1 MLARPTAEDD
11 SNPDPIRHAVTL
23 RGVLTGRPHHR
34 YGRRVSTYDA
44 SLAPETLVVCA
55 GRPAKAPDAPVNVPV
70 VLSATFHAGG
80 PVAYGRTSN
89 PTWEALEDVL
99 GALEGGRALTFA
111 SGMGA
116 ISAVL
121 DLVPTGG
128 VVVVSNHS
136 YSGVAARLRDLEA
149 TGRVVVRLVA
159 VQDAEAVAAA
169 CEGAHLLWV
178 ETPTN
183 PAMEVCDLTAVV
195 AAAKRSGVIT
205 VCDNTFAGPLLQ
217 RPIDHGVDVVVHSA
231 TKSLAGHSDVLL
243 GVVVT
248 TDDDYYARLLRTRT
262 LIGSIPGP
270 FESYLALRG
279 IRTLALRVR
288 QSQGSALELARR
300 LQAHP
305 AVTTVRY
312 PGLPDDPGHE
322 IASRQM
328 RGYGSIVAFDT
339 IGTADDA
346 EAFCDAVR
354 LITHATSL
362 GGVETLVE
370 RRRRWPE
377 ERPDIPETLI
387 RLSVGIEDVEDLWT
401 DLAQA
406 LDSIR

>member
-1 MLARPTAEDD
+1 VST
-11 SNPDPIRHAVTL
+11 PDP
-23 RGVLTGRPHHR
+23 
-34 YGRRVSTYDA
+34 
-44 SLAPETLVVCA
+44 SLAPETLVVAA
-55 GRPAKAPDAPVNVPV
+55 GRPDKEPDAPVNVPV

-89 PTWEALEDVL
+89 PTWEALEEVV
-99 GALEGGRALTFA
+99 GILEGGRALSFA

-121 DLVPTGG
+121 DLVPQGG
-128 VVVVSNHS
+128 VVVVSSHS

-149 TGRVVVRLVA
+149 AGRLSVRLVG
-159 VQDAEAVAAA
+159 VQESETVAAA
-169 CEGAHLLWV
+169 CVGADLLWV

-195 AAAKRSGVIT
+195 AAAKSLGVMV

-243 GVVVT
+243 GIVVT
-248 TDDDYYARLLRTRT
+248 TDDAFHARLLRTRT
-262 LIGSIPGP
+262 LVGAIPGP
-270 FESYLALRG
+270 FEAYLALRG

-288 QSQGSALELARR
+288 QAQLSALELAGR
-300 LQAHP
+300 LQSHP
-305 AVTTVRY
+305 AVTVVRY

-328 RGYGSIVAFDT
+328 KGFGSIIAFDT

-346 EAFCDAVR
+346 EAFCDRVR
-354 LITHATSL
+354 LVTHATSL

-377 ERPDIPETLI
+377 ERPDVPETLI
-387 RLSVGIEDVEDLWT
+387 RLSVGIEDVDDLWH
-401 DLAQA
+401 DLSQA
-406 LDSIR
+406 LDSILPG

>member
-1 MLARPTAEDD
+1 
-11 SNPDPIRHAVTL
+11 
-23 RGVLTGRPHHR
+23 
-34 YGRRVSTYDA
+34 VSTHDA
-44 SLAPETLVVCA
+44 SLAPETLVVAA
-55 GRPAKAPDAPVNVPV
+55 GRPDREPDAPVNVPV

-89 PTWEALEDVL
+89 PTWEALEEVV
-99 GALEGGRALTFA
+99 GALEGGRALSFA

-121 DLVPTGG
+121 DLVPQGG
-128 VVVVSNHS
+128 VVVVSSHS

-149 TGRVVVRLVA
+149 AGRLTVRLVG
-159 VQDAEAVAAA
+159 VQESATVAAA
-169 CEGAHLLWV
+169 CVGADLLWV

-183 PAMEVCDLTAVV
+183 PAMEVCDLSAVV
-195 AAAKRSGVIT
+195 AAAKSLGVMV

-243 GVVVT
+243 GIVVT
-248 TDDDYYARLLRTRT
+248 TDDAFHARLLRTRT
-262 LIGSIPGP
+262 LVGAIPGP
-270 FESYLALRG
+270 FEAYLALRG

-288 QSQGSALELARR
+288 QSQLSALELARR
-300 LQAHP
+300 LQGHA
-305 AVTTVRY
+305 AVTVVRY

-328 RGYGSIVAFDT
+328 NGFGSIIAFDT

-346 EAFCDAVR
+346 EAFCDRVR
-354 LITHATSL
+354 LVTHATSL

-377 ERPDIPETLI
+377 ERPDVPETLI
-387 RLSVGIEDVEDLWT
+387 RLSVGIEDVDDLWQ
-401 DLAQA
+401 DLSQA
-406 LDSIR
+406 LDSILPG

>member
-1 MLARPTAEDD
+1 M
-11 SNPDPIRHAVTL
+11 
-23 RGVLTGRPHHR
+23 
-34 YGRRVSTYDA
+34 STHDA
-44 SLAPETLVVCA
+44 SLAPETLVVAA
-55 GRPAKAPDAPVNVPV
+55 GRPAKEPDAPVNVPV

-89 PTWEALEDVL
+89 PTWEALEEVV
-99 GALEGGRALTFA
+99 GRLEGGRALSFA

-121 DLVPTGG
+121 DLVPQGG
-128 VVVVSNHS
+128 VVVVSSHS

-149 TGRVVVRLVA
+149 AGRLSVRLVG
-159 VQDAEAVAAA
+159 VQESETVAAA
-169 CEGAHLLWV
+169 CVGADLLWV

-183 PAMEVCDLTAVV
+183 PAMEVCDLSAVV
-195 AAAKRSGVIT
+195 AAAKSLGVMV

-243 GVVVT
+243 GIVVT
-248 TDDDYYARLLRTRT
+248 TDDAFHERLLRTRT
-262 LIGSIPGP
+262 LVGSIPGP
-270 FESYLALRG
+270 FEAYLALRG

-288 QSQGSALELARR
+288 QAQLSALVLARR
-300 LQAHP
+300 LQTHP
-305 AVTTVRY
+305 AVTVVRY

-328 RGYGSIVAFDT
+328 KGFGSIIAFDT

-346 EAFCDAVR
+346 EAFWDRVR
-354 LITHATSL
+354 LVTHATSL

-377 ERPDIPETLI
+377 ERPDVPETLI
-387 RLSVGIEDVEDLWT
+387 RLSVGIEDVDDLWH
-401 DLAQA
+401 DLSQA
-406 LDSIR
+406 LDSILPG